1 MTRGG
6 GGRRKT
12 ERSNWATNR
21 CELKGLP
28 SLGNSFPW
36 LLEADFYFNTEWYHA
51 CVQNLEV
58 VRLACV
64 THNVQTN
71 VWMYPITHC
80 IIGSAQ
86 PTLYFWRSP
95 PLHFPRFLQPFYLPH
110 RLRSYWTLVSHQPA
124 ASKSKP
130 IYTLI
135 RRRLAINKQKLS
147 TLKEGRQE
155 LTGNSL
161 SLANTL
167 LTRRRSGCHPVPPG
181 QPDRHLLPIL
191 PAFNLTIK
199 MLNNRLTLEA
209 QTSQARNSLLQIER
223 WQRTLIGAG
232 GAAWEDEQGSE
243 VRRRFSWRW
252 PTWTGSIAL

>member
-36 LLEADFYFNTEWYHA
+36 LLEADFYFNTEWNHA
-51 CVQNLEV
+51 CVRSLEV

-64 THNVQTN
+64 SYNVQTN
-71 VWMYPITHC
+71 VWMYPIRHKTLHSLLYIFDVAPPC
-80 IIGSAQ
+80 ISHGSYN
-86 PTLYFWRSP
+86 PSTS
-95 PLHFPRFLQPFYLPH
+95 PH
-110 RLRSYWTLVSHQPA
+110 RLWSYWTLVSHQPA
-124 ASKSKP
+124 AFKSKP
-130 IYTLI
+130 IYTLT

-199 MLNNRLTLEA
+199 MLNKRLILEA
-209 QTSQARNSLLQIER
+209 QNSQARNSLLQIER

>member
-1 MTRGG
+1 M
-6 GGRRKT
+6 
-12 ERSNWATNR
+12 
-21 CELKGLP
+21 
-28 SLGNSFPW
+28 
-36 LLEADFYFNTEWYHA
+36 
-51 CVQNLEV
+51 
-58 VRLACV
+58 
-64 THNVQTN
+64 QTN
-71 VWMYPITHC
+71 VWMYPIGHK
-80 IIGSAQ
+80 
-86 PTLYFWRSP
+86 TLHSLLYIFDVAP

-110 RLRSYWTLVSHQPA
+110 RLRSYWTLVSNQPA

-223 WQRTLIGAG
+223 
-232 GAAWEDEQGSE
+232 
-243 VRRRFSWRW
+243 
-252 PTWTGSIAL
+252 

>member
-1 MTRGG
+1 MVLHNLHYIFDVAPPCISHG
-6 GGRRKT
+6 
-12 ERSNWATNR
+12 SYN
-21 CELKGLP
+21 P
-28 SLGNSFPW
+28 STS
-36 LLEADFYFNTEWYHA
+36 
-51 CVQNLEV
+51 
-58 VRLACV
+58 
-64 THNVQTN
+64 
-71 VWMYPITHC
+71 
-80 IIGSAQ
+80 
-86 PTLYFWRSP
+86 
-95 PLHFPRFLQPFYLPH
+95 PH

-191 PAFNLTIK
+191 PAFNLTIE
-199 MLNNRLTLEA
+199 MLNNRLVLEA
-209 QTSQARNSLLQIER
+209 QTSQTRNSLLQIER
-223 WQRTLIGAG
+223 
-232 GAAWEDEQGSE
+232 
-243 VRRRFSWRW
+243 
-252 PTWTGSIAL
+252 